1 MVQMV
6 AAYQWHTETTWL
18 GSFGAHSPCCKRL
31 LSNCG
36 KLLSHLK
43 RTPSKVRDV
52 SQRRKSVKH
61 AENTYPDEFCDAV
74 MSGITAASVYSL
86 PPSPWVDVG
95 ATDGWADAAV
105 AAAIAELSL

>member
-1 MVQMV
+1 
-6 AAYQWHTETTWL
+6 
-18 GSFGAHSPCCKRL
+18 
-31 LSNCG
+31 
-36 KLLSHLK
+36 
-43 RTPSKVRDV
+43 
-52 SQRRKSVKH
+52 VKH

-74 MSGITAASVYSL
+74 MSGITVANVYSL